1 PQGVRKATLELLTL
15 ARRLGEPAAV
25 LCGAADDAVVGAL
38 GEYGASVVYVVPGT
52 EEFLSVPAA
61 EALVEIAGRVQPAA
75 ILITSGPTGKD
86 VAARA
91 AVRLDSGIIT
101 DAVDVQ
107 AGDGGLTATQSV
119 FAGTWHV
126 SSQVVRGVPV
136 VTVRPNA
143 ISAEPAP
150 VTPRV
155 EQVEVGFSDTARGAK
170 ITSRSPKVSSGRPEL
185 TDAGV
190 VVSGGRGVGTQEGFE
205 VIERLADALGAA
217 VGATRAVTDLHW
229 VAHDLQV
236 GQTGKTVAPSL
247 YVAAGISGAI
257 QHRAGMQ
264 SSKTIVAVNKDP
276 KAPIFGVSDFGVV
289 GDLHKVVPALI
300 DEIAKRKH

>member
-1 PQGVRKATLELLTL
+1 MSEVLVLVETTPQGVRKATLELLTL

-25 LCGAADDAVVGAL
+25 LCGAADDAMVSAL

-61 EALVEIAGRVQPAA
+61 EALVEIAGRAQPAA

-126 SSQVVRGVPV
+126 SS
-136 VTVRPNA
+136 
-143 ISAEPAP
+143 
-150 VTPRV
+150 
-155 EQVEVGFSDTARGAK
+155 
-170 ITSRSPKVSSGRPEL
+170 
-185 TDAGV
+185 
-190 VVSGGRGVGTQEGFE
+190 
-205 VIERLADALGAA
+205 
-217 VGATRAVTDLHW
+217 
-229 VAHDLQV
+229 
-236 GQTGKTVAPSL
+236 
-247 YVAAGISGAI
+247 
-257 QHRAGMQ
+257 
-264 SSKTIVAVNKDP
+264 
-276 KAPIFGVSDFGVV
+276 
-289 GDLHKVVPALI
+289 
-300 DEIAKRKH
+300 